1 MGVTLLVLAAGMGS
15 RYGGLKQIDAIG
27 PSGESIVDYSIYD
40 AIEAGV
46 NKVVFV
52 IQQKFEKEFKERI
65 SNKYAGKIEIL
76 FVYQEVNDMPHKIP
90 PTAGRKKPWGT
101 GHAVWVAKSKIH
113 EPFIVIN
120 ADDFYGKESF
130 LIISRHLNSLNSKD
144 ISNQCMIGF
153 PLCNTLSINGPVSRA
168 VCEIDRAGNLQQL
181 TERTE
186 ISKKKDKI
194 VFKENDNEGSLA
206 GNEIVSMNMIGFTPA
221 VFDIIN
227 SSLLDFMKPNRT
239 SLTAEFY
246 LPTILNDLVNKNE
259 TSVKVLTTT
268 SSWFGITYKADK
280 KWAREQINKL
290 IEEKEYPAQL
300 WPSS

>member
-27 PSGESIVDYSIYD
+27 PSGESIVDYSLYD

-65 SNKYAGKIEIL
+65 SNKYSGKIEIH
-76 FVYQEVNDMPHKIP
+76 FVYQGVNDMPNEIP
-90 PTAGRKKPWGT
+90 PTTGRKKPWGT
-101 GHAVWVAKSKIH
+101 GHAVWVAKGKIH

-130 LIISRHLNSLNSKD
+130 LIISQYLRSLNSKD
-144 ISNQCMIGF
+144 ISRQCMIGF
-153 PLCNTLSINGPVSRA
+153 PLCNTLSTNGPVSRA
-168 VCEIDRAGNLQQL
+168 VCEIDRTGNLQQL

-186 ISKKKDKI
+186 ISKKEDKI
-194 VFKENDNEGSLA
+194 VFLENDNERCLA
-206 GNEIVSMNMIGFTPA
+206 GNEIVSMNMVGFTPA

-227 SSLLDFMKPNRT
+227 SSLLDFIKPNRT

-246 LPTILNDLVNKNE
+246 LPNILNDLVTNNE
-259 TSVKVLTTT
+259 SSIKVLRTT
-268 SSWFGITYKADK
+268 SPWFGITYKADK
-280 KWAREQINKL
+280 EWAREQINKL

-300 WPSS
+300 WPFS

>member
-1 MGVTLLVLAAGMGS
+1 MYDRLSSMQ
-15 RYGGLKQIDAIG
+15 YAI
-27 PSGESIVDYSIYD
+27 
-40 AIEAGV
+40 
-46 NKVVFV
+46 NKRPRF
-52 IQQKFEKEFKERI
+52 
-65 SNKYAGKIEIL
+65 
-76 FVYQEVNDMPHKIP
+76 
-90 PTAGRKKPWGT
+90 
-101 GHAVWVAKSKIH
+101 
-113 EPFIVIN
+113 
-120 ADDFYGKESF
+120 
-130 LIISRHLNSLNSKD
+130 
-144 ISNQCMIGF
+144 
-153 PLCNTLSINGPVSRA
+153 

-227 SSLLDFMKPNRT
+227 SSLLDFMKTNRT

-246 LPTILNDLVNKNE
+246 LPTILNDLVKKNE
-259 TSVKVLTTT
+259 TSVKVMTTT